1 MTAKTLKLT
10 ALLAVAVFSGAAC
23 TTAGESMP
31 QERVDPA
38 EAPAQIDHLI
48 LAIND
53 LPAGMAR
60 FEKLTGVKPV
70 GGGRHPHLGT
80 HNALI
85 ALGPQLY
92 LEILAPHPEMALIDA
107 LGWLRD
113 VDDLEPMGWAA
124 STTDMK
130 GLIETLHSHGYETSE
145 GSPGSRARPD
155 GATLSWTT
163 MGLTAPDI
171 PGAPFF
177 IEWGPTSMHP
187 ATTSPAGCTLD
198 ALGLTVSDPKRLSRL
213 LDLLQLDVAVKPGG
227 ESRTSITIA
236 LSCPDGPVTFKGF
249 TRALSAGD

>member
-1 MTAKTLKLT
+1 MTENTLKLT
-10 ALLAVAVFSGAAC
+10 ALLAVAVFSGVAC
-23 TTAGESMP
+23 TTAGEYMP
-31 QERVDPA
+31 QDQVDPA

-53 LPAGMAR
+53 LPAGIAR

-70 GGGRHPHLGT
+70 DGGRHPHLGT

-92 LEILAPHPEMALIDA
+92 LEILAPHPEMVLIDA
-107 LGWLRD
+107 MAWLRD
-113 VDDLEPMGWAA
+113 IDHLEPMGWAG

-130 GLIETLHSHGYETSE
+130 DLIETLRSHGYETTE

-155 GATLSWTT
+155 GATLTWIT

-187 ATTSPAGCTLD
+187 ATTSPVGCTLE
-198 ALGLTVSDPKRLSRL
+198 ALGVTVSDSKKLIRL

-227 ESRTSITIA
+227 ESRTLMTIA
-236 LSCPDGPVTFKGF
+236 LNCPNGPVTFKGF
-249 TRALSAGD
+249 MRALSAGD